1 MTTPHPLTIRQ
12 LGVRPYQQVWQAMKS
27 FNDTRNAQSNDEFW
41 LLEHPPIFTLGQA
54 GKHEHILNASNI
66 PVVETDRG
74 GQVTYHGPGQII
86 LYVLIDI
93 RRLKLGI
100 RQLVTHLEN
109 TVINVLKNY
118 GINSEAQPKAPGV
131 YVGEKKI
138 ASLGLRIRKGCS
150 YHGLALNVDMDLTPY
165 TLINPCGYAG
175 LQITQT
181 KNEGIMATTDQLGD
195 ALVKQLASQIGYN
208 QFNFIHELPAT
219 QQVNP

>member
-1 MTTPHPLTIRQ
+1 MLTPRRLKIRQ
-12 LGVRPYQQVWQAMKS
+12 LGTRPYQPVWQAMKS
-27 FNDTRNAQSNDEFW
+27 FNEDRNMQSADELW
-41 LLEHPPIFTLGQA
+41 LLEHPSVFTLGQA
-54 GKHEHILNASNI
+54 GKHEHILNASSI

-93 RRLKLGI
+93 RRLKLGV

-109 TVINVLKNY
+109 TVIEVLKSY
-118 GINSEAQPKAPGV
+118 GVSSQAQPTAPGV

-150 YHGLALNVDMDLTPY
+150 YHGLALNVNMNLTPY
-165 TLINPCGYAG
+165 TYINPCGYAG

-181 KNEGIMATTDQLGD
+181 KNEGIAATSHQLGD
-195 ALVKQLASQIGYN
+195 ALVKQLTSQLGYN
-208 QFNFIHELPAT
+208 QLDYINELPAAK
-219 QQVNP
+219 QAN

>member
-1 MTTPHPLTIRQ
+1 MLTPRRLKIRQ
-12 LGVRPYQQVWQAMKS
+12 LGIHPYHLVWQAMKS
-27 FNDTRNAQSNDEFW
+27 FNEDRNMQSADELW
-41 LLEHPPIFTLGQA
+41 LLEHPPVFTLGQA
-54 GKHEHILNASNI
+54 GKHEHILNAGNI
-66 PVVETDRG
+66 PIVETDRG

-93 RRLKLGI
+93 RRLKLGV

-109 TVINVLKNY
+109 TVIEVLKSY
-118 GINSEAQPKAPGV
+118 GINSQAQPKAPGV

-165 TLINPCGYAG
+165 TFINPCGYAG

-181 KNEGIMATTDQLGD
+181 KNENIAATSHQLGD
-195 ALVKQLASQIGYN
+195 ALVKQLAKQIGYN
-208 QFNFIHELPAT
+208 QLDYINELPMAK
-219 QQVNP
+219 